1 MSYTNVKVSYVGTNQ
16 NEVDAEKKGV
26 KPDFHEF
33 DTKISKGEVK
43 TNYDDLQTTWLAD
56 GENPPHRAPVGT
68 NATNTTNNGG
78 QAPTGTLHYAGY
90 NRGSK
95 PEEANFIRPNYNPRT
110 GGYLK
115 EIHMVHNGGDNGGN
129 TAITHYGNSNLG
141 PFYRYN
147 DHPEGLYSMYTPVK
161 NDSLIKAECQYT
173 AYSTAGSYPIW
184 QWSLFVDH
192 SFVRGGFER
201 HNAMGTLTIKHTVYL
216 NSWGSGKQCR
226 IGFGFNSYN
235 ASHTLGIYAG
245 NGNDVGY
252 FRYFSVTEYENA
264 NPYGPAVIRWSA
276 NNIDF

>member
-1 MSYTNVKVSYVGTNQ
+1 MSYTQTKVTYIGTDE
-16 NEVDAEKKGV
+16 NELDLEKKGV
-26 KPDFHEF
+26 KPDYHEY
-33 DTKISKGEVK
+33 DTKINKGEVK
-43 TNYDDLQTTWLAD
+43 TNYDDLQTTWLAS
-56 GENPPHRAPVGT
+56 GENPPHRAPVGSNT
-68 NATNTTNNGG
+68 TNTTNNPG

-90 NRGSK
+90 NKGSK
-95 PEEANFIRPNYNPRT
+95 PEEANFIRPDYNPRQ

-115 EIHMVHNGGDNGGN
+115 EIHMVHNGGDNGTN
-129 TAITHYGNSNLG
+129 LAIPHYGDSNLG

-147 DHPEGLYSMYTPVK
+147 AHPNGMYSMYTPVK

-192 SFVRGGFER
+192 SFIRGGFER
-201 HNAMGTLTIKHTVYL
+201 HYAMGTLTVKHTVYL

-235 ASHTLGIYAG
+235 ASHTMGMYAG
-245 NGNDVGY
+245 HGNDVGY
-252 FRYFSVTEYENA
+252 HRYFSVTEYKNA